1 MTCAVTQDLEE
12 RARLMKL
19 KMKLQ
24 QEGSL
29 GNMPHHRLD
38 YDHHGS
44 RSSRSGDYG
53 DRHDRSMSR
62 DRERLERS
70 RERGYER
77 GRDFE
82 RGPRSRRNK
91 GECGVDGTDVF
102 CFVGGSSKRQ
112 ASAITVFM

>member
-1 MTCAVTQDLEE
+1 
-12 RARLMKL
+12 MKL

-24 QEGSL
+24 QEGGL

-44 RSSRSGDYG
+44 RSGRSSDYG

-70 RERGYER
+70 RDRGYDR

-91 GECGVDGTDVF
+91 GGCRVE
-102 CFVGGSSKRQ
+102 GSDNLKN
-112 ASAITVFM
+112 